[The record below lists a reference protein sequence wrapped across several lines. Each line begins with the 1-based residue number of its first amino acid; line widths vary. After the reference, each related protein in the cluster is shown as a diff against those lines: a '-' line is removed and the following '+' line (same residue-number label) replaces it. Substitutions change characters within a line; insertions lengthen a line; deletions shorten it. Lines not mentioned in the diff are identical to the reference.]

1 MFLWKDIIV
10 SRGRSSRGR
19 VGFARSG
26 SAEQVAISVHWSNI
40 GLYSFGGSLI
50 IFPAA
55 SLCTILRK
63 SPRFDSSRA
72 TAAEMGLSVKC
83 FLFEIILGRLTR
95 LSFIDGFRR
104 VRLCF
109 QVLLI
114 SMCLCKVELCA
125 GRAASARFS
134 RVVAERRQCA
144 WAT

>member
-1 MFLWKDIIV
+1 MFLWKDMIV

-26 SAEQVAISVHWSNI
+26 SAEQVLSVSVGQTLVYNR
-40 GLYSFGGSLI
+40 FGASLI
-50 IFPAA
+50 MFPAA

-72 TAAEMGLSVKC
+72 TAAEMGLSAKC

-134 RVVAERRQCA
+134 RVVAERRHCA